1 MIEPHIIFYQQQWSD
16 KLQGES
22 LTRVLDELN
31 LTTED
36 SGSTKTLPTALLTKV
51 DSNSKDETIFDKSEL
66 PDSF

>member
-1 MIEPHIIFYQQQWSD
+1 
-16 KLQGES
+16 LQGES

-51 DSNSKDETIFDKSEL
+51 DSNSKDETIFDKAEL